1 MICNFCNTTL
11 YDTAPAG
18 SLKEVFLIYVCP
30 GCQPHEIIYRELYD
44 QETNELIVDAIRI
57 DEYIIIRNYK
67 TNSTE
72 FDMTIR
78 DYKFT
83 NIAGIFKMDGIWKIP
98 TTTIEAVK
106 QKISLYTVFS

>member
-30 GCQPHEIIYRELYD
+30 GCQPHEVIYRELYD
-44 QETNELIVDAIRI
+44 QETNKLLAEAIRI
-57 DEYIIIRNYK
+57 DEYLILKNYQ
-67 TNSTE
+67 TNTTE
-72 FDMTIR
+72 FDKTIR
-78 DYKFT
+78 KDKLV

-98 TTTIEAVK
+98 TITIKAVK

>member
-44 QETNELIVDAIRI
+44 QETNELLSDAIRL
-57 DEYIIIRNYK
+57 DEYLIFRDYK
-67 TNSTE
+67 TNTTE
-72 FDMTIR
+72 FNKTIR
-78 DYKFT
+78 NNNLANVT
-83 NIAGIFKMDGIWKIP
+83 GIFKMDGIWKIP
-98 TTTIEAVK
+98 STSIEIVK
-106 QKISLYTVFS
+106 QKISLYAVFS